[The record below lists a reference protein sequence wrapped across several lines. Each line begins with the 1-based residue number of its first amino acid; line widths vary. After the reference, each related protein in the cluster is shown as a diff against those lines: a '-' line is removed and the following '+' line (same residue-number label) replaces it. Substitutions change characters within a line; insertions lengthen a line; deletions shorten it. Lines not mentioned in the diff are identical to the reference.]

1 MISDLDIYRAAKLMV
16 DQHGADAALHAAGR
30 ADKLLDEGNTES
42 AAIWRAILAAIEDLS
57 ATKGLRKA

>member
-1 MISDLDIYRAAKLMV
+1 LISDLDIYRAAKLMV

-30 ADKLLDEGNTES
+30 ADKLLDEGNAES